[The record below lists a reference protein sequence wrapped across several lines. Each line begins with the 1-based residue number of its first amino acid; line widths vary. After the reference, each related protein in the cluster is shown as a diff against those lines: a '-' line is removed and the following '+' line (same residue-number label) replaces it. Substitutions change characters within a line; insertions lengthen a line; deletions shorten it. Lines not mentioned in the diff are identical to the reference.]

1 MYKYRDYIKLPI
13 IYDKSLDVAE
23 RYKFIKKATSAKF
36 VVAPCKVAELD
47 GKQFNRGVSGGLVRS
62 SITFNS
68 MINRYVLNTVS
79 TYQNKDKLTFV
90 NYPSGD
96 DKINV
101 LLRIKP

>member
-13 IYDKSLDVAE
+13 IYDKSLDIAE
-23 RYKFIKKATSAKF
+23 RYKFIKKVTSAKF

-47 GKQFNRGVSGGLVRS
+47 GKQFNRWVSGGFVRS

-68 MINRYVLNTVS
+68 MTKRYSLNNVS
-79 TYQNKDKLTFV
+79 TYKKDKLSFARYL
-90 NYPSGD
+90 NGD